1 MIHYFTN
8 TINSAWKQKGPITFI
23 YLISLLI
30 SFILSFK
37 VYEILNDNIGNA
49 LILERMKGGFNKQ
62 VFWDI
67 LNQYKHLKTDLII
80 QFGILLLTYLLLSII
95 LQGGL
100 IYNISKNQKSILG
113 MLKAGIKHVY
123 PFFIIAS
130 ISLIILLLSL
140 AILWIVYF
148 KILGHPF
155 DNYTTEKPFVISFI
169 IMDLISFIVM
179 GKVWAFSVLCR
190 LSYIHQHNIIKSLE
204 TGANLLKKNIL
215 KILIVWVLILIVGFL
230 LSGIFLFLN
239 ASNSSDTLLMTLSTA
254 LLMQLL
260 MWIKSLIKAIGY
272 SAIHQLYRTKSA
284 LIELS

>member
-1 MIHYFTN
+1 
-8 TINSAWKQKGPITFI
+8 
-23 YLISLLI
+23 
-30 SFILSFK
+30 
-37 VYEILNDNIGNA
+37 
-49 LILERMKGGFNKQ
+49 MKGGFNKQ